1 MAPPL
6 FIPHLRTTLKRIKDD
21 PYPSV
26 TVFHNNQP
34 RYYRKEVPT
43 GQWVRFHYKEEQ
55 QSTASGVSPAA
66 AAVAVAAAAAV
77 ANHHHHQPPSHP
89 PPGRATNAFFSVCPL
104 FTGAQ
109 INDPSLWT
117 IYYSLSFLPGD
128 QTCPSVSAAAP
139 HTNMMAAAAAASWSH
154 LHSTPQSYY

>member
-34 RYYRKEVPT
+34 RYYRKEVST

-55 QSTASGVSPAA
+55 QSTAAASGVSPAA

-77 ANHHHHQPPSHP
+77 ANHHHHHQPPSHP
-89 PPGRATNAFFSVCPL
+89 PPGLATNAFFL
-104 FTGAQ
+104 FAFCLKILISMERKSMQ
-109 INDPSLWT
+109 
-117 IYYSLSFLPGD
+117 
-128 QTCPSVSAAAP
+128 
-139 HTNMMAAAAAASWSH
+139 
-154 LHSTPQSYY
+154 

>member
-34 RYYRKEVPT
+34 RYYRKEVST

-55 QSTASGVSPAA
+55 QSTASASGVSPAA

-77 ANHHHHQPPSHP
+77 ANHHHHHHQPPTHP
-89 PPGRATNAFFSVCPL
+89 PPGRATSAFFSVCL
-104 FTGAQ
+104 LLKNIDSLERESMTHYWGQTLGGFHVLKRRLSRTL
-109 INDPSLWT
+109 PSAV
-117 IYYSLSFLPGD
+117 F
-128 QTCPSVSAAAP
+128 
-139 HTNMMAAAAAASWSH
+139 
-154 LHSTPQSYY
+154 

>member
-1 MAPPL
+1 MVISIKYFSCPQSLSPCPEVAPPL

-55 QSTASGVSPAA
+55 QATASGVSPAA

-89 PPGRATNAFFSVCPL
+89 PPGRATNAFFSVCLL
-104 FTGAQ
+104 FKNIDFNGAQ
-109 INDPSLWT
+109 INDSSSWT
-117 IYYSLSFLPGD
+117 ILFSFFPTSNSLL
-128 QTCPSVSAAAP
+128 
-139 HTNMMAAAAAASWSH
+139 
-154 LHSTPQSYY
+154 